1 MGAGGMGA
9 GGMGAGGMG
18 AGGMGAGGMGGYPGG
33 AGGGMGSESL
43 NSGSSSS
50 SSGSAAAPE
59 AAELPNVDTI
69 YLKLKAKNILPRER
83 ETLNSQFALLLAKRF
98 RASPTFVDSEEE
110 EGGTVV
116 VGSVPPGNSKA
127 RWFEFTLKMTLTH
140 PIKMQDLE
148 GAE

>member
-1 MGAGGMGA
+1 MSAGGMS
-9 GGMGAGGMG
+9 GMS
-18 AGGMGAGGMGGYPGG
+18 GYPG
-33 AGGGMGSESL
+33 AASGGLGGESM
-43 NSGSSSS
+43 NPSSGSSSGSTES
-50 SSGSAAAPE
+50 SAPE
-59 AAELPNVDTI
+59 LPDVDTI

-98 RASPTFVDSEEE
+98 RASPTFVDSDEE

-127 RWFEFTLKMTLTH
+127 RWFEFTLKMTLAH